1 MRSEAGRRA
10 HFTQPFGPIP
20 MEIPEK
26 MSALNTY
33 VKPGFLGFQPFDS
46 IYLRLLHQP
55 KVMDQTVLNGERA
68 DGRVG

>member
-20 MEIPEK
+20 VEIPEK
-26 MSALNTY
+26 MSALNTN
-33 VKPGFLGFQPFDS
+33 VKPSFLGFQPFDP

-55 KVMDQTVLNGERA
+55 EVVDKTVLNRERA
-68 DGRVG
+68 CG

>member
-26 MSALNTY
+26 MSALDAN
-33 VKPGFLGFQPFDS
+33 VKSSFFGFQPFDS

-55 KVMDQTVLNGERA
+55 EMVNQTVLNRERA